1 MLPLRARLCAWRI
14 TLGPLVLWTALAPA
28 CAGDDAAG
36 TDTAATTDASGTT
49 AGDGSSTTAS
59 AEESPIYGPCDEI
72 CALDLS
78 RQCIAAGDGS
88 GREFCTET
96 CAAASDCPPAPG
108 GAAVPDCVDPGMGS
122 ICFLNCSG
130 GAECPAGM
138 VCQQALTTEGAR
150 SLCFVEPG

>member
-1 MLPLRARLCAWRI
+1 MEVPGEQDEDRDVHPVAD
-14 TLGPLVLWTALAPA
+14 LGSADEAP
-28 CAGDDAAG
+28 DAAPELV
-36 TDTAATTDASGTT
+36 AV
-49 AGDGSSTTAS
+49 GDEGV
-59 AEESPIYGPCDEI
+59 
-72 CALDLS
+72 
-78 RQCIAAGDGS
+78 
-88 GREFCTET
+88 
-96 CAAASDCPPAPG
+96 AAADGTGADMDPVVGQQVAAPG